1 MSPTSLK
8 THIRL
13 FFLII
18 MLFKNQTKAFSFENA
33 WENVTFVPSLSEYA
47 KKDNEFFEKDSFN
60 ELSYTITRP
69 VDISDGSLF
78 LRPTF
83 ITEII
88 SPQITSVTRNTLNH
102 TQRRYNSEETPFF
115 YDVDR
120 QKYDEPIKNK
130 NVIGNVS
137 EELKNESVLNLN
149 NETKAI
155 SKEEHLNNLEN
166 EKKKMALIIKKN
178 KNKEHRKINDLS
190 HEIKELNKQAGF
202 LIKSFKELKDEN
214 NVLKKKLKT
223 KEILEKSKFFSHQK
237 KQNRKRIS
245 SNKKK
250 AKRRRF
256 YSPHV
261 KTKKI
266 IHNKNDIFKKMERL
280 KRIDLFFKK

>member
-214 NVLKKKLKT
+214 NVLKKKLKR
-223 KEILEKSKFFSHQK
+223 KEFLEIK
-237 KQNRKRIS
+237 
-245 SNKKK
+245 
-250 AKRRRF
+250 
-256 YSPHV
+256 
-261 KTKKI
+261 
-266 IHNKNDIFKKMERL
+266 
-280 KRIDLFFKK
+280 